1 MSPRV
6 RLIVLVALFGCL
18 SSPIWSRQISFERI
32 LGANKEPEN
41 WLTYSGTT
49 FSQRHSLLGRIT
61 AANVK
66 NLELQWI
73 FQARS
78 LEKFEA
84 TALVVD
90 GIMYTV
96 QAPNDVVALDAAT
109 GRIFWTHSYHPEH
122 GRPCCGR
129 VNRGLAILGDTLF
142 MGTLDAHL
150 IAIDAKDGH
159 PIWKT
164 TVAKARSAYV
174 ITHAPLVI
182 KDKVLVGVAG
192 GEFGIRGFIAAY
204 DSGTGREVWRFN
216 TVPGP
221 GEPGHETWGGNS
233 WERGGA
239 PIWMTGSY
247 DPDLN
252 LTYWG
257 TGNPSPDW
265 NSDARPGDNLYS
277 DSVIALDPDTGKLKW
292 YYQFTPHDD
301 FDFDSVQVPVLA
313 DIEWQGQKRKAILW
327 ANRNGFFYVLDRVTG
342 QFLLGKPFVKVTWAS
357 GFDER
362 GKPLRVDGQIPSL
375 DGTLV
380 YPGNP
385 GGTSWYS
392 PSYSPRTGLF
402 YIPAWVNSSSQFVKL
417 PGDYHEGR
425 DYSGG
430 TTRSS
435 VPFNWS
441 PAPNFR
447 KEEEGYGAVR
457 AFDPQTG
464 EMKWE
469 FKMTDV
475 TEAGVLTTASDLLFS
490 GGREGYF
497 YALDARSGA
506 LIWKTSL
513 GAAVISSPMT
523 YSVGGKQ
530 YVAVN
535 AGNCLFTFALRQ

>member
-6 RLIVLVALFGCL
+6 RLILLVALFGCL
-18 SSPIWSRQISFERI
+18 SNPIWSRQISFERI

-49 FSQRHSLLGRIT
+49 FSQRHSLLSQIT

-73 FQARS
+73 YQARS

-84 TALVVD
+84 TPLVVD

-109 GRIFWTHSYHPEH
+109 GRVFWTYSYHPEH

-159 PIWKT
+159 PIWQT
-164 TVAKARSAYV
+164 TVAKARAAYV

-204 DSGTGREVWRFN
+204 DSRTGRELWRFS

-233 WERGGA
+233 SERGGA

-247 DPDLN
+247 DADLN

-265 NSDARPGDNLYS
+265 NSDVRPGDNLYS
-277 DSVIALDPDTGKLKW
+277 DSVIALDADTGKLKW

-301 FDFDSVQVPVLA
+301 FDFDSVQIPVLA
-313 DIEWQGQKRKAILW
+313 DIEWQGKPRKVMLW
-327 ANRNGFFYVLDRVTG
+327 ANRNGFFYVLDRTTG
-342 QFLLGKPFVKVTWAS
+342 QFLLGKPFVKVTWAR

-362 GKPLRVDGQIPSL
+362 GKPLRVEGQTPSL

-402 YIPAWVNSSSQFVKL
+402 YIPAWVDSASVFVKL
-417 PGDYHEGR
+417 PGEYHEGR

-457 AFDPQTG
+457 ALDPQTG
-464 EMKWE
+464 ERKWE

-475 TEAGVLTTASDLLFS
+475 TEAGILTTASDLLFS

-497 YALDARSGA
+497 YALDARTGA
-506 LIWKTSL
+506 LLWKTSL

>member
-6 RLIVLVALFGCL
+6 RLIVAVTLFGCL
-18 SSPIWSRQISFERI
+18 SSPIWSRQISFEHI

-41 WLTYSGTT
+41 WLTYSATT
-49 FSQRHSLLGRIT
+49 FSQRHSLLSQIT

-73 FQARS
+73 YQARS

-84 TALVVD
+84 TSLVVD
-90 GIMYTV
+90 GVLYAV
-96 QAPNDVVALDAAT
+96 QPPNDVIALDAAT
-109 GRIFWTHSYHPEH
+109 GRIFWTYSYHPEH
-122 GRPCCGR
+122 ARPCCGR

-142 MGTLDAHL
+142 MGTLDSQL

-159 PIWKT
+159 PIWQT

-174 ITHAPLVI
+174 ITHAPLII

-192 GEFGIRGFIAAY
+192 GEFGIRGFIGAY
-204 DSGTGREVWRFN
+204 DSRTGREVWRFN
-216 TVPGP
+216 TIPGP
-221 GEPGHETWGGNS
+221 GEPGHETWGGDS
-233 WERGGA
+233 WQTGGG
-239 PIWMTGSY
+239 PVWVTGSY
-247 DPDLN
+247 DPALN

-277 DSVIALDPDTGKLKW
+277 DSVIALDADTGKLKW

-313 DIEWQGQKRKAILW
+313 DIEWQGKPLKVMLW
-327 ANRNGFFYVLDRVTG
+327 ANRNGFFYVLDRTTG

-362 GKPLRVDGQIPSL
+362 GKPVRVAGQTPSL

-392 PSYSPRTGLF
+392 PSYSPRTGFF
-402 YIPAWVNSSSQFVKL
+402 YIPAWVNSSSMFVKL
-417 PGDYHEGR
+417 PGPYHEGR

-430 TTRSS
+430 TARSF

-447 KEEEGYGAVR
+447 KEEEGYGAVL
-457 AFDPQTG
+457 ALDPQTG
-464 EMKWE
+464 ERKWE
-469 FKMTDV
+469 FKMADV
-475 TEAGVLTTASDLLFS
+475 TEAGILTTASDLLFS

-497 YALDARSGA
+497 FALDARNGE
-506 LIWKTSL
+506 LLWKVAL
-513 GAAVISSPMT
+513 GAAVQSGPLT
-523 YSVGGKQ
+523 YSVKGRQ

>member
-1 MSPRV
+1 MNQRV
-6 RLIVLVALFGCL
+6 RLIVLVALFSCL
-18 SSPIWSRQISFERI
+18 SKPVWSRQISFERI
-32 LGANKEPEN
+32 LGAEKEPEN
-41 WLTYSGTT
+41 WVTYSGTT
-49 FSQRHSLLGRIT
+49 FSQRYSLLSQIT
-61 AANVK
+61 TANVK

-73 FQARS
+73 YQARS

-84 TALVVD
+84 TPLVVD

-109 GRIFWTHSYHPEH
+109 GRVFWIYSHHPEH

-159 PIWKT
+159 AIWET

-174 ITHAPLVI
+174 ITHAPLII
-182 KDKVLVGVAG
+182 KDKVLVGVGG

-204 DSGTGREVWRFN
+204 DSRTGREVWRFN

-221 GEPGHETWGGNS
+221 GERGHETWEGNS

-313 DIEWQGQKRKAILW
+313 NIEWQAHKRKAILW
-327 ANRNGFFYVLDRVTG
+327 ANRNGFFYVLDRTTG

-362 GKPLRVDGQIPSL
+362 GKPARVDGQTPSR

-402 YIPAWVNSSSQFVKL
+402 YISSWVNSSSVFVKL

-441 PAPNFR
+441 PAPNLR
-447 KEEEGYGAVR
+447 K
-457 AFDPQTG
+457 
-464 EMKWE
+464 
-469 FKMTDV
+469 
-475 TEAGVLTTASDLLFS
+475 
-490 GGREGYF
+490 
-497 YALDARSGA
+497 
-506 LIWKTSL
+506 
-513 GAAVISSPMT
+513 
-523 YSVGGKQ
+523 
-530 YVAVN
+530 
-535 AGNCLFTFALRQ
+535 